1 MKKISKTVVFFGS
14 GPVAAESLRRLN
26 EDFTIEAVITKPK
39 APHHKGPVPVVELA
53 ESLGLDIYTADS
65 KTSLDSIFDVQHFNS
80 DVAIL
85 IDFGII
91 VSRKVI
97 DYFSLGIINSHF
109 SILPEWRGA
118 DPITF
123 ALLSGQK
130 KTGVSLMI
138 LVEKMDE
145 GPLLHF
151 EEVEI
156 PSSYN
161 NPQLT
166 KALIECSNSLLS
178 QVMPKYIKG
187 DIKPFTQDKTG
198 RKVSYSRKI
207 STLDSILDF
216 TKTAESL
223 EREIRAYIGWPGS
236 KIELKDKSIIITKA
250 HITNEYVKP
259 GNFEIQNKNV
269 LLVGTSSTALSID
282 ELKPAGKNNMNARSF
297 LAGNMHLL

>member
-1 MKKISKTVVFFGS
+1 MKKTSKTVVFFGS
-14 GPVAAESLRRLN
+14 GPVAAESLKRLN
-26 EDFTIEAVITKPK
+26 EDFTIEAVITKPR
-39 APHHKGPVPVVELA
+39 ALHHKGPVPVVELA
-53 ESLGLDIYTADS
+53 ESLGIDIYTADS
-65 KTSLDSIFDVQHFNS
+65 KAALDNIFDIRHFKS
-80 DVAIL
+80 DAAIL

-123 ALLSGQK
+123 ALLSGQE

-151 EEVEI
+151 KEVEI
-156 PSSYN
+156 PSSYD

-166 KALIECSNSLLS
+166 KALIECSNSLLR
-178 QVMPKYIKG
+178 QIVPKYING
-187 DIKPFTQDKTG
+187 EIKPFNQDKTG

-207 STLDSILDF
+207 STLDSRLDF
-216 TKTAESL
+216 TKTAETL

-250 HITNEYVKP
+250 HISNEYVKP
-259 GNFEIQNKNV
+259 GIFEMQNKNV

-282 ELKPAGKNNMNARSF
+282 ELKPAGKNNMDVKSF
-297 LAGNMHLL
+297 LAGNTHLF